1 MISGADLVTRGLIA
15 TGRVAD
21 AVTLSGAL
29 AELFPTET
37 RAAAVHGLALAI
49 SGDAGGAAREYERMK
64 RVFRAP
70 VVDPN
75 ERFPQDDET
84 WHYLD
89 QLARTTIEWGHAAG
103 GVALARTISELYP
116 GTARA
121 YTTLGVLRAE
131 TGDKKGAAS
140 AYAKALE
147 VDGRETRAL
156 EWRRRL

>member
-1 MISGADLVTRGLIA
+1 MGGSVDISIEIEAY
-15 TGRVAD
+15 
-21 AVTLSGAL
+21 S
-29 AELFPTET
+29 
-37 RAAAVHGLALAI
+37 
-49 SGDAGGAAREYERMK
+49 GAAREYERMK
-64 RVFRAP
+64 QVFRAP

-84 WHYLD
+84 WYYLD

-103 GVALARTISELYP
+103 GVALARTITELYP

-121 YTTLGVLRAE
+121 HTTLGVLLAE
-131 TGDKKGAAS
+131 TGDKKGAAA
-140 AYAKALE
+140 AYARALE